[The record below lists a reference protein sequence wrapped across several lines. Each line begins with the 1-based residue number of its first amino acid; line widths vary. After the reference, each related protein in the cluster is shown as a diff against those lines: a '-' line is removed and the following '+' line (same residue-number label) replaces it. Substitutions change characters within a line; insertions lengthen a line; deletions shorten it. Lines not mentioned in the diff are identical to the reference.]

1 MKNNTKK
8 RRSLWIDSAF
18 IIAILSMTAITLF
31 LIVNVMN
38 KDKGSNTTTTVAQE
52 IITAP
57 AQEVSTES
65 ITSSYPGIKIAT
77 ETPKASK
84 HPFIIRYPQTEYD
97 GFNERVLEYVANLK
111 IAYAA
116 IQQQEGRVT
125 KLDVSFETLQH
136 LSGNYSFV
144 MKAITYF
151 ADKDSQTEVQTFH
164 INPET
169 GKELAIE
176 DIVGNDIEKLKR
188 MASVVRDEIH
198 TSPVFKDDVI
208 KDSVWQPTEP
218 MWVNYR
224 NFALT
229 DDSLILYFGTGE
241 FTKRQ
246 AGPAAV
252 EIPLHKLNP
261 LLASRFQ
268 VATDQS
274 TKQKNIALTF
284 DDGPD
289 PDYTVRIL
297 DILEKHKA
305 KATFFMVGK
314 RVHTY
319 PEIAKKVAKAG
330 HEIGNHTWNH
340 PSLTK
345 VDDTTLYNEVRSTSD
360 IIEGVTGQLATVFR
374 PPYGDVDD
382 RVRESTKLPVV
393 LWSVDTLD
401 WEHHDPEILLAHIE
415 KDVRPGSVILMHDIH
430 ESTAD
435 GLEAVLK
442 YLQSQNYKFVTVSEL
457 DSY

>member
-1 MKNNTKK
+1 MKNKKIK
-8 RRSLWIDSAF
+8 RRSLWIDGAF
-18 IIAILSMTAITLF
+18 IIAILTMTAITLF
-31 LIVNVMN
+31 LIVNVMS
-38 KDKGSNTTTTVAQE
+38 KDKDTGTTKTVAQE
-52 IITAP
+52 VIEAP
-57 AQEVSTES
+57 KQEVLVES
-65 ITSSYPGIKIAT
+65 STSSYPGIKIVT
-77 ETPKASK
+77 ETPKKSK

-97 GFNERVLEYVANLK
+97 GFNEGMLDYVKEMK
-111 IAYAA
+111 IAYAT

-144 MKAITYF
+144 MQAVTYF
-151 ADKDSQTEVQTFH
+151 ADRDSQTEVQTFH

-169 GKELAIE
+169 GKELTIE
-176 DIVGNDIEKLKR
+176 DIVGHDLENLKR

-198 TSPVFKDDVI
+198 SSSVLKDDVI
-208 KDSVWQPTEP
+208 EDSVWQPTEP

-246 AGPAAV
+246 AGPAMV
-252 EIPLHKLNP
+252 EIPLQKLNP
-261 LLASRFQ
+261 FLASRFQ
-268 VATDQS
+268 IATNQS
-274 TKQKNIALTF
+274 SKQKTIALTF

-297 DILEKHKA
+297 DILDKYKA

-330 HEIGNHTWNH
+330 HELGNHTWNH

-374 PPYGDVDD
+374 PPYGAVDD
-382 RVRESTKLPVV
+382 KVRESTKLPVV

-401 WEHHDPEILLAHIE
+401 WEHHDPELLLAHIE
-415 KDVRPGSVILMHDIH
+415 KDVRPGSIILMHDIH
-430 ESTAD
+430 ETTAD
-435 GLEAVLK
+435 GLDAVLE